1 MYKIKNTERNNEKA
15 SDFETFSM
23 LYLLGIRNDKDQID
37 LVLVDCFNDVTGSDD
52 AVSRLWD
59 VQSKAHKSNTPLQ
72 IGEHLVTLYEN
83 FLSDFPFKH
92 LILFLETV
100 AEIHVTDSNL
110 GVFGIGNFSVKSR
123 GKINE
128 GLVREYTRRNSILPS
143 EVSTLKVETFLGG
156 VDFVVCTKDK
166 VTNIKNLIEFKNKD
180 VRDSAFFVEIFN
192 DIRGMQ
198 SNLKNTNVES
208 SELNNPTDVLS
219 FRKHITRNKITT
231 LLVNRLVGIELFSNH
246 GIPIDFIPF
255 VAGMDREDTKDLT
268 QGCVAAICRTFFDKN
283 NKVNIWH
290 FLEAAIKVV
299 MKDRTFGV
307 EDIAGQIP
315 ELTIKNVPTLDS
327 TSIRFL
333 IARIKDGLQ

>member
-23 LYLLGIRNDKDQID
+23 LYLLGIRSDRDQID

-59 VQSKAHKSNTPLQ
+59 VQSKGHKSNTPLQ

-110 GVFGIGNFSVKSR
+110 GVFGIANFTVDSR
-123 GKINE
+123 GKIE
-128 GLVREYTRRNSILPS
+128 KGLVREYARRNSILPS
-143 EVSTLKVETFLGG
+143 EVSTLEIETFLGG

-166 VTNIKNLIEFKNKD
+166 ITNIKNLIEFKNKD
-180 VRDSAFFVEIFN
+180 VRDSDFFVEIFN
-192 DIRGMQ
+192 EIRGMQ
-198 SNLKNTNVES
+198 SKLKNTNVES

-219 FRKHITRNKITT
+219 FRKHITRNQIIT
-231 LLVNRLVGIELFSNH
+231 LLVNRLVGIELFSNQ

-255 VAGMDREDTKDLT
+255 VVGMDREDTKDLI
-268 QGCVAAICRTFFDKN
+268 QSCVAAICRTFFDKN
-283 NKVNIWH
+283 NKVNIWR
-290 FLEAAIKVV
+290 FLEATIKVV
-299 MKDRTFGV
+299 MKDSTFSV
-307 EDIAGQIP
+307 DDIAGQIP
-315 ELTIKNVPTLDS
+315 EQTLKNVPTLDPI
-327 TSIRFL
+327 SIRLL
-333 IARIKDGLQ
+333 ITRIKDGLQ